1 MVEGD
6 EVGGGGLGAQYFH
19 GGLLMQE
26 GGVDGDSAEEARKIL
41 EKAVQL
47 TPEFAPAQEALLQAY
62 SHSPDTQKQAV
73 NAAIKAVQLDPGQ
86 PSYAVNLAYLLLNN
100 RRFSEARVMAQRIL
114 AAATTMGEKEDANN
128 LLQHGQQAEEWAA
141 KKTNAP
147 LTPQDGEDTASVT
160 IMTRPAGIAR
170 PATSP
175 DVPDELKKRVYAA
188 DGPISQ
194 AECAKKPEVMLNVDL
209 SSGPV
214 TFYAPDFAQVPLSC
228 AGR

>member
-41 EKAVQL
+41 EKAAQL
-47 TPEFAPAQEALLQAY
+47 NPGFAPAQEALSQAY
-62 SHSPDTQKQAV
+62 SHSPNTQKQAV

-86 PSYAVNLAYLLLNN
+86 PSYAINLAYLLLNN
-100 RRFSEARVMAQRIL
+100 RRFSEARIMAQRIL

-128 LLQHGQQAEEWAA
+128 LLQHVQQAEERGA

-147 LTPQDGEDTASVT
+147 STPQDGEDTPSVT
-160 IMTRPAGIAR
+160 IIKKPAGIAR
-170 PATSP
+170 PGPSP
-175 DVPDELKKRVYAA
+175 E
-188 DGPISQ
+188 
-194 AECAKKPEVMLNVDL
+194 
-209 SSGPV
+209 
-214 TFYAPDFAQVPLSC
+214 
-228 AGR
+228 